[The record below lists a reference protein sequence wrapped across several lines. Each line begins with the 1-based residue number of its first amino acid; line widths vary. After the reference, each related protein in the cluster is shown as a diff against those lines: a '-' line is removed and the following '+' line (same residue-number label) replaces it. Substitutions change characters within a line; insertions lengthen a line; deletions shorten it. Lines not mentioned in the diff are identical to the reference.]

1 MFPCLGGLGCRSWR
15 RRLRGFEGILIEFL
29 VKICSLDIKFLN
41 GAGLLVDGTTS
52 DFICLVNPGTGRVAR
67 MKPKKMYLVL
77 VLEYSLYSFIMII
90 LGNP

>member
-41 GAGLLVDGTTS
+41 GAGHLVDGITS
-52 DFICLVNPGTGRVAR
+52 DFICPLNPGIGRVAR
-67 MKPKKMYLVL
+67 MIPKKMYLVL
-77 VLEYSLYSFIMII
+77 VLEHSLHSCSMVIM
-90 LGNP
+90 GNP